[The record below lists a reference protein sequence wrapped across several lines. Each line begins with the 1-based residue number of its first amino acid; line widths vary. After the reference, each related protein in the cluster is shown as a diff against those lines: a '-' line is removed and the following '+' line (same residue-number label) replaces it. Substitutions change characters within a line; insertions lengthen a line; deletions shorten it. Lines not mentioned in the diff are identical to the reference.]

1 MQRPGPGMLG
11 GVKQPVPC
19 RDRSFTGP
27 WGAQIVGQSY
37 PGVSVQVFWDEFN
50 IYIEKQ

>member
-19 RDRSFTGP
+19 CDRSFTGP